1 MTIKSLADKIKA
13 NPNVLEMMRNASIGH
28 YVFPMLPEHSN
39 WREEQMAW
47 ANGAVLFDQ
56 SYHMTDV
63 YVEGP
68 DTIRLLSDIS
78 INKWDNFGPLKAKQ
92 IVTVSAD
99 GYLVAD
105 AICFGLQDG
114 RAALVGKP
122 TSGNYANY
130 IADIGDYDVTVTR
143 SSRALKREER
153 DNFRFQ
159 IQGPNAYEIM
169 AKVIGEPVPQMRFF
183 GMSEFSIAGVPV
195 TALRHGMA
203 DAPGLEFFGPFAE
216 KQKVRDAIVAAGENL
231 GLKEGGARTYS
242 TAMVQSGWV
251 GAIMHAIWGDDMAG
265 FREWLPANGF
275 EANISLGGS
284 FMSDNIEDYLM
295 DPWDLGYHRLIDW
308 HRDFPGRDALLKKR
322 DERHRTK
329 VSLHWNPED
338 VLKVWASLFSD
349 GDRYKHIEL
358 PAAHYATLPY
368 DQILLNGEKFG
379 MSIFAAYNASLGK
392 MMSIGLVNEDE
403 VEYGKEVTIVWGEES
418 GGTGK
423 PTVEPHV
430 QTTIRATM
438 APLGKGLI
446 KKDTTTK

>member
-1 MTIKSLADKIKA
+1 MKFKSLADKLQLY
-13 NPNVLEMMRNASIGH
+13 PDVLDMMRNANVGF
-28 YVFPMLPEHSN
+28 YLFPMLSEHSN

-68 DTIRLLSDIS
+68 DTLKLLAAIS
-78 INKWDNFGPLKAKQ
+78 VNKWDGFGPLQAKQ

-114 RAALVGKP
+114 RVVLVGKP
-122 TSGNYANY
+122 TSGNYADY
-130 IADIGDYDVTVTR
+130 IAERDNYDVKVTR
-143 SSRALKREER
+143 SGRALDRGSR

-159 IQGPNAYEIM
+159 IQGPNAYDIM
-169 AKVIGEPVPQMRFF
+169 EKVIGGPVPKMRFF
-183 GMSEFSIAGVPV
+183 GMSTFSIAGVPV
-195 TALRHGMA
+195 SALRHGMA
-203 DAPGLEFFGPFAE
+203 DAPGIEFFGPFAE
-216 KQKVRDAIVAAGENL
+216 KERVRETIVAAGQDL

-251 GAIMHAIWGDDMAG
+251 GAIMHAIWGEDMRG
-265 FREWLPANGF
+265 FREWLPGNGF
-275 EANISLGGS
+275 EANLSLGGS
-284 FMSDNIEDYLM
+284 FMSDKIEDYLM

-308 HRDFPGRDALLKKR
+308 DREFPGRQALEAKR
-322 DERHRTK
+322 EQKHRKK
-329 VSLHWNPED
+329 VSLHWHPDD
-338 VLKVWASLFSD
+338 VLKVWGSLFSN
-349 GDRYKHIEL
+349 GERYKHIEL

-368 DQILLNGEKFG
+368 DQILLDGEKFG
-379 MSIFAAYNASLGK
+379 MSIFAAYNASMGK
-392 MMSIGLVNEDE
+392 MLSIGLVDEDQ
-403 VEYGKEVTIVWGEES
+403 VEYGKEVTIVWGEPD
-418 GGTGK
+418 GGTAK

-438 APLGKGLI
+438 APLGQGLI
-446 KKDTTTK
+446 RKGQNE